1 MRALIEPYIHP
12 EGVPGTWQTLRPMGG
27 TASVP
32 VLRVFINDDSPLP
45 GGARCLR
52 TRVIDLGLPVG
63 LLPHDYAPVTA
74 AIVGWR
80 GHSFGPLAAGLHY
93 TPGCVVVT
101 ANVAVYSNQLSRHS
115 ERAPGCSA
123 HGV

>member
-1 MRALIEPYIHP
+1 MSAP
-12 EGVPGTWQTLRPMGG
+12 
-27 TASVP
+27 VP
-32 VLRVFINDDSPLP
+32 VLRVLIDDDSPLP

-93 TPGCVVVT
+93 TPGCIVVT
-101 ANVAVYSNQLSRHS
+101 ANVAVYSNKTSRHS
-115 ERAPGCSA
+115 ERSRGCYA
-123 HGV
+123 QGI